1 MLSTDTNFNQGSS
14 DITQKLI
21 ETPSVK
27 LDCLSSVEHFE
38 FVRDFEDEARRIL
51 QDLEAK
57 DASISRGR
65 SVPQRRIRRKK
76 KKKKKKKM
84 EKGKRKK
91 RRKKKGRNDTQ
102 GRTNARKRVRTH
114 YMARDS
120 ASNFW
125 RDPDPFL
132 AGGLRENNTSSGI
145 FRIEGIRKQTHEGS
159 QSFGNTASQSHL
171 QKRRRDVAN
180 LPASAQTH
188 DFEEGEP
195 RTFPDVVCRQ
205 SNTGLFS
212 FFAFAIL
219 SLDLTANIMST
230 IDISVD
236 IDIAG
241 SAANSSTTINNTNT
255 NTNTNENMNTNNNN
269 NGRSFYSFDVQS
281 SSSNPDSPRILQDSR
296 GIGESPRIL
305 QDEGG
310 DDYATGEAG
319 YPPQETVE
327 ERNTLKVLLEST
339 YERFLEVHQRVI
351 MEQGRVHRRGF
362 SQGFLQAWFEVVL
375 DLYYALRE

>member
-1 MLSTDTNFNQGSS
+1 MLSTVTNFNQGGSS
-14 DITQKLI
+14 PVAQKLI

-27 LDCLSSVEHFE
+27 LDCFSSVEHFE
-38 FVRDFEDEARRIL
+38 FLRDFEDRARRIL

-57 DASISRGR
+57 NAPISRDR

-76 KKKKKKKM
+76 KKKKKKL

-91 RRKKKGRNDTQ
+91 RRKNKGENDTR
-102 GRTNARKRVRTH
+102 GRTNVRKRVRTH
-114 YMARDS
+114 SVGRET
-120 ASNFW
+120 ASNFR
-125 RDPDPFL
+125 RDPDPF
-132 AGGLRENNTSSGI
+132 SGI
-145 FRIEGIRKQTHEGS
+145 FRIEGIQTQMHEGS
-159 QSFGNTASQSHL
+159 QGFGNATSQSHL
-171 QKRRRDVAN
+171 QRRRSVAT
-180 LPASAQTH
+180 LPSSAQTH
-188 DFEEGEP
+188 DFEEREA

-255 NTNTNENMNTNNNN
+255 NTNTNTNENMNTNNN
-269 NGRSFYSFDVQS
+269 GRSLYSLDAQS
-281 SSSNPDSPRILQDSR
+281 FSSNP
-296 GIGESPRIL
+296 GGGGESPRIFQDSKGTGESPEIL

-310 DDYATGEAG
+310 DDYTTGEAG

-327 ERNTLKVLLEST
+327 ERNTLKELLEST

-351 MEQGRVHRRGF
+351 MAQGRVHRRGF
-362 SQGFLQAWFEVVL
+362 SQGFLQAWFEDVL